1 MKDYVYR
8 SYVMILQGFDTR
20 ADLIMLGN
28 LDFGTIC
35 NASHVGSYESA

>member
-1 MKDYVYR
+1 MKDQVCR
-8 SYVMILQGFDTR
+8 SCVMTLQGFDTR

-35 NASHVGSYESA
+35 NASHVGRYESA